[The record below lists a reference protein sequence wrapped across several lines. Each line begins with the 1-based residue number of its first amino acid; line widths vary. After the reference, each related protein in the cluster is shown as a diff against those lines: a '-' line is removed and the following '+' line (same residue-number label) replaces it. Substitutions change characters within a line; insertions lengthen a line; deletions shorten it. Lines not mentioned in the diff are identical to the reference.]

1 MKAKIIIDKKK
12 RQVVKI
18 CDSPKMFK
26 KELYIYKKKLQ
37 FTPKLIDNDGKN
49 TLMLEYIEGT
59 PIMDLAQ
66 PNFVKITELII
77 NLHSLESKKS
87 KCICHYDNNPKN
99 YLYAD
104 GEYYM
109 LDFSEWIY
117 DYPETD
123 LIHFLLFWA
132 STYNAVKF
140 KHVFEQVISTYK
152 AKRIINPL
160 EWELMIP
167 EIILRFDSRRIEFG
181 KKQTHPDIA
190 KNREILREII

>member
-1 MKAKIIIDKKK
+1 MKAKVIIDKKK
-12 RQVVKI
+12 RQVIKI

-77 NLHSLESKKS
+77 SLHSLESKKG
-87 KCICHYDNNPKN
+87 KCLCHYDNNPKN
-99 YLYAD
+99 YLYAN
-104 GEYYM
+104 GKYYM
-109 LDFSEWIY
+109 LDFSEWVY

-132 STYNAVKF
+132 SAYNSVKF

-190 KNREILREII
+190 KNREILRYII